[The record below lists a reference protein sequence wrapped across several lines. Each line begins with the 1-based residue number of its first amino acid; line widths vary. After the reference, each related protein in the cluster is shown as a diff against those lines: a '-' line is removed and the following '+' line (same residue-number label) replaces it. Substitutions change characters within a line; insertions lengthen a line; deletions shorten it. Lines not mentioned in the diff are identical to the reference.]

1 MSSRILHHLAMPGE
15 SAEYRTAR
23 NKLLTEEIALR
34 RQIESIARLN
44 SFKLKPLRA
53 KDHHDNQDDQ
63 DTNGFKDCF
72 AKDGRQGGNAGV
84 LFVRSAIRTE
94 SCQSAQP

>member
-1 MSSRILHHLAMPGE
+1 MSSQILHHLAMPVE
-15 SAEYRTAR
+15 SAGYRTAR

-34 RQIESIARLN
+34 RQIESIAPVN

-53 KDHHDNQDDQ
+53 KDHHDDQ
-63 DTNGFKDCF
+63 DTNDFEDCF

-94 SCQSAQP
+94 SYQSAQP